1 VLKIPKISISNPLN
15 FANSKLR
22 DLKSKLNSHHS
33 GNQLID
39 PVMILDKAHARAG
52 MHVADLGCGRLGHI
66 AFPAATMVGSAGIV
80 YAVDILPDI
89 LHDVKRRADDE
100 DILNIHTVWADLEN
114 YGKTAI
120 PARSLQACFFVNVFC
135 QTKGREVYEKMMK
148 EAIRLLGEKGRIVVV
163 DWVKSGLPI
172 APSADHL
179 VNFRDL
185 RVWAVENGLVVAEEF
200 TAGKY
205 HHGVVFFKQV

>member
-1 VLKIPKISISNPLN
+1 MPKINFSNPLD
-15 FANSKLR
+15 FANGKIR
-22 DLKSKLNSHHS
+22 DLKLKLNSHHS
-33 GNQLID
+33 GNRMID
-39 PVMILDKAHARAG
+39 PSIILEKAHVRSG

-66 AFPAATMVGSAGIV
+66 AFSAASIVGDAGIV
-80 YAVDILPDI
+80 YAVDVLPDI

-135 QTKGREVYEKMMK
+135 QTEGHEVHEKMIK
-148 EAIRLLGEKGRIVVV
+148 EAFRLLGEKGRIVVV
-163 DWVKSGLPI
+163 DWVQSGLPI
-172 APSADHL
+172 APPADHL

-185 RVWAVENGLVVAEEF
+185 RVWAVENGLAVAEEF

-205 HHGVVFFKQV
+205 HHGIVFFKQD